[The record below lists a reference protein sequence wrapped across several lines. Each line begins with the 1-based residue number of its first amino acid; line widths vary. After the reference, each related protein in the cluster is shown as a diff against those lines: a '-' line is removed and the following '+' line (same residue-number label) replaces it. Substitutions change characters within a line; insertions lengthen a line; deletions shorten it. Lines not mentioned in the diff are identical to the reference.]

1 MREDFTLGTGSGSQ
15 VGFLMNQVAYLAK
28 PIKER
33 TIGEISDWRHDKTE
47 KEEVAHSEQ
56 GFEDVE
62 C

>member
-1 MREDFTLGTGSGSQ
+1 MKEDFTLGTGSGSQ

-47 KEEVAHSEQ
+47 KDSR
-56 GFEDVE
+56 DE